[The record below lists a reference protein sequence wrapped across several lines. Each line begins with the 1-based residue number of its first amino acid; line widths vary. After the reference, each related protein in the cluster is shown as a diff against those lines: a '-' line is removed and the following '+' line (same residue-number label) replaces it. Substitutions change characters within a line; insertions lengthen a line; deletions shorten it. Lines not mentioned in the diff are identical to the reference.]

1 MDLVAPSG
9 DYSGDIVTTDRM
21 GNLGYNTGNYTNIF
35 NGTSA
40 ACPQV
45 AGVAAL
51 MLSANPQ
58 LTESQVR
65 VILQETARDL
75 GTSGWD
81 ATYGYGLVDAANA
94 VARALLF
101 PACIIGP
108 GIVSNSATYT
118 VSKLPPDTYVT
129 WSQKG
134 NSYTEWDER
143 PSLSVDQPQ
152 ANAVTVNNY
161 RHKPFSIILQATIH
175 SNNNLFKPYTLKL
188 PITGDGFLSG
198 IYKEVKLDGTQGLS
212 TPLVVVEP
220 GYEYEDCEN
229 YASPASDV
237 FVWSNNF
244 VGRNVTYTSP
254 QGSGR
259 CTVSDGMI
267 RFEMPNL
274 NDGEVMTFT
283 VSGGS
288 VSSSYQFR
296 FASSGGSMYGA
307 LSITPSE
314 NNEYIISIN
323 ETENAALKKSE
334 KSILTAGS
342 QNIWTLEIYDAMG
355 ASKVLHVNVTGNS
368 YTLDT
373 SAMHSGIYAL
383 RATLNGKMYS
393 GKLAVKK

>member
-9 DYSGDIVTTDRM
+9 DYSGDIVTTDRT
-21 GNLGYNTGNYTNIF
+21 GNLGYDNGNYTFTF

-65 VILQETARDL
+65 TILQQTARDL
-75 GTSGWD
+75 GTAGWD
-81 ATYGYGLVDAANA
+81 ATFGYGLVDAAKA
-94 VARALLF
+94 VERVLHV

-108 GIVSNSATYT
+108 GIVSDRATYT
-118 VSKLPPDTYVT
+118 VSDRLPDTYVT

-134 NSYTEWDER
+134 NTYTEWDER

-175 SNNNLFKPYTLKL
+175 SNNNLFKPYTLEL

-220 GYEYEDCEN
+220 GYEDEECEN

-274 NDGEVMTFT
+274 NYGEVMTFT

-307 LSITPSE
+307 LSVTPSE

-323 ETENAALKKSE
+323 ETENADLKKSE
-334 KSILTAGS
+334 KSTLTAGS

-383 RATLNGKMYS
+383 RATFNGKMYS